1 MRTKRGRRSGVL
13 LLLALLVCLVTLPEA
28 GAQQR
33 RRTSRRTTNPAR
45 RQAPVPVPDVP
56 QTSEPRVVSTADEQ
70 GEETPRRTSRTR
82 REPAATAQ
90 PSESE
95 RLRGTV
101 DKLSTQV
108 DKLAGDVT
116 SMKSDQRALFELE
129 RLTRAEQRAEAL
141 RSQLRDVTDREFQLQ
156 ERVAQVNEE
165 LQPDAIQRRSALFG
179 TTNPSLVRD
188 QIRQSLERERDRL
201 QKQLDMLAQS
211 RTRLE
216 AAVASADREVDQLR
230 QRVEG
235 ADQQQQ
241 PGAATTTTTTDGAI
255 PETPAPTPTPTPAQP
270 PN

>member
-1 MRTKRGRRSGVL
+1 MRSKRGRRLGV
-13 LLLALLVCLVTLPEA
+13 LLLALLVCLVSLPEA
-28 GAQQR
+28 GAQR
-33 RRTSRRTTNPAR
+33 RRTSRRVTNPAR

-70 GEETPRRTSRTR
+70 QEETPRRTSRTR
-82 REPAATAQ
+82 REPAPAQ
-90 PSESE
+90 ASESE

-101 DKLSTQV
+101 DKLATQV

-129 RLTRAEQRAEAL
+129 RLTRAEQRAESL

-156 ERVAQVNEE
+156 ERMAQVNEE
-165 LQPDAIQRRSALFG
+165 LQPDAIMRRSALYG
-179 TTNPSLVRD
+179 STNPSVIRD
-188 QIRQSLERERDRL
+188 QIRQGLERERDRL
-201 QKQLDMLAQS
+201 QKQLDILAQS

-230 QRVEG
+230 RRVEG
-235 ADQQQQ
+235 SDQPQQ
-241 PGAATTTTTTDGAI
+241 PGAATTTTDTTTI

>member
-1 MRTKRGRRSGVL
+1 MRTKKGRRRGA
-13 LLLALLVCLVTLPEA
+13 LLLALLVCMVSLPEA
-28 GAQQR
+28 RAQ

-56 QTSEPRVVSTADEQ
+56 QSAEPRVVSTADDGQ
-70 GEETPRRTSRTR
+70 EEAPRRTSRTR
-82 REPAATAQ
+82 RGDTAPAQ

-108 DKLAGDVT
+108 DKLSTDVT
-116 SMKSDQRALFELE
+116 TMKTDQRALFELE
-129 RLTRAEQRAEAL
+129 RLTRAEQRAEAM

-156 ERVAQVNEE
+156 ERLTQVNEE
-165 LQPDAIQRRSALFG
+165 LQPDAIMRRSALYG
-179 TTNPSLVRD
+179 TTNPSALRD
-188 QIRQSLERERDRL
+188 QMRQGLERERDRL

-216 AAVASADREVDQLR
+216 AAVASADREVDRLR
-230 QRVEG
+230 QRVE
-235 ADQQQQ
+235 AEDQQQAT
-241 PGAATTTTTTDGAI
+241 GAATPATTGPEAI
-255 PETPAPTPTPTPAQP
+255 PETPAPTPTPSQP

>member
-1 MRTKRGRRSGVL
+1 MRTKRGRRPGV
-13 LLLALLVCLVTLPEA
+13 LLLALLVCLVTLPET

-33 RRTSRRTTNPAR
+33 RRTSRRVTNPAR
-45 RQAPVPVPDVP
+45 RQAPVPVPEVP

-82 REPAATAQ
+82 REPTAAQ
-90 PSESE
+90 PSDSE

-156 ERVAQVNEE
+156 ERMAQINEE
-165 LQPDAIQRRSALFG
+165 IQPDAIQRRSALFG

-241 PGAATTTTTTDGAI
+241 PGAATTTTTTDGTI

-270 PN
+270 PQ

>member
-1 MRTKRGRRSGVL
+1 MRTKKGRRLGV
-13 LLLALLVCLVTLPEA
+13 LLLALLVCFISMPEGNA
-28 GAQQR
+28 RQR
-33 RRTSRRTTNPAR
+33 RRPSRRTTNPSR

-56 QTSEPRVVSTADEQ
+56 QSSEPRVVSTADEGQ
-70 GEETPRRTSRTR
+70 EETPRRTPRTR
-82 REPAATAQ
+82 RDATTPAQ

-101 DKLSTQV
+101 DRLSTQV
-108 DKLAGDVT
+108 EKLSGDVT
-116 SMKSDQRALFELE
+116 TMKSDQRALFELE

-156 ERVAQVNEE
+156 ERMAQVNDE
-165 LQPDAIQRRSALFG
+165 LQPDAIMRRSLLYG
-179 TTNPSLVRD
+179 STNPSVVRD
-188 QIRQSLERERDRL
+188 QIRQGLERERDRM

-216 AAVASADREVDQLR
+216 AAVASADREVDTLR
-230 QRVEG
+230 QRVEA

-241 PGAATTTTTTDGAI
+241 QATGAAPSPEAAT
-255 PETPAPTPTPTPAQP
+255 ETPAPSPSPTPAQP

>member
-1 MRTKRGRRSGVL
+1 V
-13 LLLALLVCLVTLPEA
+13 
-28 GAQQR
+28 
-33 RRTSRRTTNPAR
+33 TNPAR

-56 QTSEPRVVSTADEQ
+56 QTTEPRVVSTADDQE
-70 GEETPRRTSRTR
+70 EETPRRTSRTR
-82 REPAATAQ
+82 REPAPAQ

-101 DKLSTQV
+101 DRLSTQV

-116 SMKSDQRALFELE
+116 AMKSDQRALFELE

-156 ERVAQVNEE
+156 ERMAQVNDE
-165 LQPDAIQRRSALFG
+165 LQPDAILRRAALFG
-179 TTNPSLVRD
+179 TTNPSVVRD
-188 QIRQSLERERDRL
+188 QIRQGLERERDRL

-241 PGAATTTTTTDGAI
+241 PGAPATTTDPATI

-270 PN
+270 PQ

>member
-1 MRTKRGRRSGVL
+1 MRSKRGRRLGL
-13 LLLALLVCLVTLPEA
+13 LLLALLVCSVTLPEA

-33 RRTSRRTTNPAR
+33 RRTSRRVTNPAR

-56 QTSEPRVVSTADEQ
+56 QTAEPRVVSTADDQQE
-70 GEETPRRTSRTR
+70 EETPRRTSRTR
-82 REPAATAQ
+82 REPTPAP

-156 ERVAQVNEE
+156 ERMAQVNDE
-165 LQPDAIQRRSALFG
+165 LQPDAILRRSALYG
-179 TTNPSLVRD
+179 TTNPSVVRD
-188 QIRQSLERERDRL
+188 QIRQGLERERDRL

-241 PGAATTTTTTDGAI
+241 PGAATRTTDTTI

>member
-1 MRTKRGRRSGVL
+1 MRTKRGRRLGA
-13 LLLALLVCLVTLPEA
+13 LLLALLVCLVSLPE
-28 GAQQR
+28 GSAQQR
-33 RRTSRRTTNPAR
+33 RRTSRRVTNPAR

-70 GEETPRRTSRTR
+70 TEETPRRTSRTR
-82 REPAATAQ
+82 RETTAPAQA
-90 PSESE
+90 SESE

-156 ERVAQVNEE
+156 ERMAQVNEE
-165 LQPDAIQRRSALFG
+165 MQPDAIQRRSALFG

-235 ADQQQQ
+235 ADQQ
-241 PGAATTTTTTDGAI
+241 PGATTTTTTDGAI

>member
-1 MRTKRGRRSGVL
+1 V
-13 LLLALLVCLVTLPEA
+13 LLLALLVCVVSTPGA

-33 RRTSRRTTNPAR
+33 RRTSRRVTNPAR

-56 QTSEPRVVSTADEQ
+56 QTSEPRVVSTADDLQ
-70 GEETPRRTSRTR
+70 EETPRRTSRTR
-82 REPAATAQ
+82 RETTPAQ

-95 RLRGTV
+95 RIRGTV

-116 SMKSDQRALFELE
+116 TMKSDQRALYDLE
-129 RLTRAEQRAEAL
+129 RLTRAEQRAESL

-156 ERVAQVNEE
+156 ERMAQVNEE
-165 LQPDAIQRRSALFG
+165 LQPDAILRRSALYG
-179 TTNPSLVRD
+179 TTNPSAVRD
-188 QIRQSLERERDRL
+188 QIRQSLERERDRV

-235 ADQQQQ
+235 EGQQQQQ
-241 PGAATTTTTTDGAI
+241 PGAAPAADATAI
-255 PETPAPTPTPTPAQP
+255 PETPAPTPSPTPAQP
-270 PN
+270 PIR